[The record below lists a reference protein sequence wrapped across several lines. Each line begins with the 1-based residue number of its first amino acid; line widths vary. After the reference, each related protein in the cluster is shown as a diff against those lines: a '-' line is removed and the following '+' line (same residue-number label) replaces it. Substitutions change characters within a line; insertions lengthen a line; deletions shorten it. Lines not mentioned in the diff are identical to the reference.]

1 MRSNNE
7 LGSPPLTTKG
17 SLISLSNKRPLQKQS
32 SKQGS
37 IAAGSSKAQLDD
49 LGHLY
54 HVTIKIQEE
63 MESKLTTPVV
73 APTAPGPGLADF
85 PIIGTL
91 NHT

>member
-7 LGSPPLTTKG
+7 MGSPLTTKG

-37 IAAGSSKAQLDD
+37 IGAGSSKAQQDD

-63 MESKLTTPVV
+63 KESKLTTPIV
-73 APTAPGPGLADF
+73 PTSPGAAFSDF
-85 PIIGTL
+85 PVLGAL

>member
-1 MRSNNE
+1 MRSNNNE
-7 LGSPPLTTKG
+7 LGSPLTTKG

-37 IAAGSSKAQLDD
+37 IGAGSSKAQLDD

-63 MESKLTTPVV
+63 MESKLNTPA
-73 APTAPGPGLADF
+73 APNAPGVALADF

-91 NHT
+91 SHT